1 MKCTFYRPEKVDLGE
16 WNEIRKKLL
25 ADLKE
30 LESGAVGEKEVRIY
44 LDCLLRHAEPLE
56 HEPRM
61 SFFGFDKPDT
71 MPSDARVDFFY
82 WPGYIAAAVFM
93 RALTLYPR
101 IAQSAELTGQP
112 GSLDTA
118 QAMRII
124 SSCLL
129 GCTGRRFEGDGF
141 RGTVGQLEAMFF
153 FTEHGAQDFFKRYPE
168 LCPEFEKCYT
178 DILER
183 VRRSVERGEF
193 RDDMGSDVT
202 DGGRAL
208 LEAAARNDASVL
220 PRRSPVFVYGT
231 LMSGQSASD
240 MMNGA
245 EYLGNA
251 VLRDHVMYGPGSYPG
266 IVPRAGETVL
276 GEVYIVDNDTLRRL
290 DGYEGEGSL
299 YTRAAALTELVDGRK
314 INAYV
319 YLYNGEVSG
328 EPVRV
333 RWNMRDDEP
342 VWYACYGSNISAE
355 RFSYYILGG
364 TCPHNGKPY
373 DGCADKTLWKS
384 SMIAEISGRMYFGN
398 HSRSWQGGVSFFLPG
413 RAGKTVMRL
422 YLITFG
428 QLKQIQEQEGPSE
441 KWYGRLLYLFGIN
454 GIPVYTLTSEQRREQ
469 TEPGE
474 KYLSFLR
481 EALINEAGMSPD
493 KAEKYLK
500 NCAKPLDPVA
510 RKRRGVSGKT
520 DGWAEPCR
528 KKRNDGTKQ

>member
-56 HEPRM
+56 HDPRM
-61 SFFGFDKPDT
+61 SFFGFDKPNT

-93 RALTLYPR
+93 RALTLYPQ
-101 IAQSAELTGQP
+101 IAEGAKLTAEP

-118 QAMRII
+118 EAMRIV

-141 RGTVGQLEAMFF
+141 QGTVGQLEAMFF
-153 FTEHGAQDFFKRYPE
+153 FTEHGAQEFFKRYPG

-183 VRRSVERGEF
+183 IRRSVERGEF

-342 VWYACYGSNISAE
+342 VWYACYGSNISSE
-355 RFSYYILGG
+355 RFACYIRGG
-364 TCPHNGKPY
+364 VCRRNGRNYK
-373 DGCADKTLWKS
+373 GCGDKTMWKD
-384 SMIAEISGRMYFGN
+384 SMILEMPGRMYFAN
-398 HSRSWQGGVSFFLPG
+398 HSSSWQQGGVSFFMPDRG
-413 RAGKTVMRL
+413 GKTVMRL
-422 YLITFG
+422 YLITYG
-428 QLKQIQEQEGPSE
+428 QLKEIQGQEGKSS
-441 KWYGRLLYLFGIN
+441 KWYGRILFLDSIN
-454 GIPVYTLTSEQRREQ
+454 GIPVFTLTSEESAEQ
-469 TEPGE
+469 TEPSE
-474 KYLSFLR
+474 EYLSLLR
-481 EALINEAGMSPD
+481 EALMAEAGMTERET
-493 KAEKYLK
+493 EKYLK
-500 NCAKPLDPVA
+500 SCAAPLDPVA

-520 DGWAEPCR
+520 DGRA
-528 KKRNDGTKQ
+528 